1 MIEANGL
8 HRPDATAERP
18 WDAAWPTHVPRT
30 LDYPLAPAWW
40 LLERN
45 LDRHAD
51 RVALRCLDS
60 ATGDERTALT
70 YGELAAR
77 ARGLAAGL
85 RALGVRRGD
94 RVAFY
99 LPNSAELVVSYYG
112 GWQAGAIGVPV
123 NPISP
128 PAELDYQVADAGA
141 TILITTAALAPA

>member
-1 MIEANGL
+1 MLEANGA

-51 RVALRCLDS
+51 RVALRCLDPT
-60 ATGDERTALT
+60 TGDERTAIT
-70 YGELAAR
+70 Y
-77 ARGLAAGL
+77 
-85 RALGVRRGD
+85 
-94 RVAFY
+94 
-99 LPNSAELVVSYYG
+99 AELVVSYYG

-141 TILITTAALAPA
+141 TILITTAALAPAAAPVAAARGARLVVA